1 MTDIKITATD
11 GGSFTGYLAKPA
23 KTKAPG
29 LLLIQEIFGVNKVM
43 RGIADEF
50 AKQGYL
56 VLCPDLFWRQEPG
69 IQITDQ
75 SEAEWQKAFSLYQGF
90 DNQKGVGDLIA
101 SLNTLRN
108 HPDCTGKVGCTGYC
122 LGGSLAYVMACNS
135 DADASVSYYGI
146 GIAGML
152 DMAKGIKKP
161 LLMHIAENDKFV
173 PKEEQEKEKQALGG
187 NKLVTIHSY
196 PGVDHAFART
206 NGQTYNKQAADLAN
220 QRTAEFLKKTLA

>member
-1 MTDIKITATD
+1 MTDITINATD

-23 KTKAPG
+23 KAKAPG

-43 RGIADEF
+43 RGLADEF

-56 VLCPDLFWRQEPG
+56 VLCPDLFWRQQPD
-69 IQITDQ
+69 IQLTDQ
-75 SEAEWQKAFSLYQGF
+75 SEADWQKAMSLYQGF
-90 DNQKGVGDLIA
+90 NHHTGLGDLIA

-108 HPDCTGKVGCTGYC
+108 HPDCSGKVGCTGYC

-135 DADASVSYYGI
+135 DVDASVSYYGI
-146 GIAGML
+146 GIAGLL

-161 LLMHIAENDKFV
+161 LLLHIAENDKFV

-196 PGVDHAFART
+196 PNVDHAFART
-206 NGQTYNKQAADLAN
+206 NGQTYDKQAADLAN

>member
-23 KTKAPG
+23 KIKAPG
-29 LLLIQEIFGVNKVM
+29 LLLIQEIFGVNQVM

-69 IQITDQ
+69 IQITDHT
-75 SEAEWQKAFSLYQGF
+75 EAEVQRAFSLYNGF
-90 DNQKGVGDLIA
+90 DKQKGVGDLIT
-101 SLNTLRN
+101 SLDTLRK
-108 HPDCTGKVGCTGYC
+108 HPDCTGKAGCVGYC

-135 DADASVSYYGI
+135 GVDASVSYYGI

-152 DMAKGIKKP
+152 DMAKGLKKP
-161 LLMHIAENDKFV
+161 LLLHIAENDQFV
-173 PKEEQEKEKQALGG
+173 PKEEQEKVKQGLAG
-187 NKLVTIHSY
+187 NELVTIHSY

-206 NGQTYNKQAADLAN
+206 NGQPYNKQAADLAN
-220 QRTAEFLKKTLA
+220 QRTTEFLKKNLA

>member
-1 MTDIKITATD
+1 MTDINITAND
-11 GGSFTGYLAKPA
+11 GGSFTGYLAKPSRA
-23 KTKAPG
+23 KAPG

-75 SEAEWQKAFSLYQGF
+75 TEAEWQRAFGLYQGF
-90 DNQKGVGDLIA
+90 DQQKGVGDLIA
-101 SLNTLRN
+101 SLETLRK
-108 HPDCTGKVGCTGYC
+108 HADCSGKVGCTGYC

-135 DADASVSYYGI
+135 DVDAAVSYYGI

-152 DMAKGIKKP
+152 DMAKNIKKP
-161 LLMHIAENDKFV
+161 YLMHIAENDKFV
-173 PKEEQEKEKQALGG
+173 PKEEQEKVKQALGG
-187 NKLVTIHSY
+187 NKLVTMHSY

-220 QRTAEFLKKTLA
+220 KRTADFLKTNLG